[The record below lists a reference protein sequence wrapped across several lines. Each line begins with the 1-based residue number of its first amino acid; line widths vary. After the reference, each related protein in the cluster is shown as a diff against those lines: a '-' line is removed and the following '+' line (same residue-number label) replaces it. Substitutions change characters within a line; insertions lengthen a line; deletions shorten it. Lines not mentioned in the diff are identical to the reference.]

1 MKEYT
6 MTTTTTKTPTHK
18 KRRFR
23 RQPYAVDKTAMG
35 LLTAKQTCDAIGIT
49 RSALLYVMKMKR
61 LTPFLPRNIVFTLM
75 LNLLMNISRRTTN
88 ENKRTRRSNSGFL
101 HTHINDNGVICLHLF
116 IISSKKINQ

>member
-1 MKEYT
+1 

-61 LTPFLPRNIVFTLM
+61 LTPVLT
-75 LNLLMNISRRTTN
+75 
-88 ENKRTRRSNSGFL
+88 EK
-101 HTHINDNGVICLHLF
+101 HCLYFDAKLVDEY
-116 IISSKKINQ
+116 IKANYE